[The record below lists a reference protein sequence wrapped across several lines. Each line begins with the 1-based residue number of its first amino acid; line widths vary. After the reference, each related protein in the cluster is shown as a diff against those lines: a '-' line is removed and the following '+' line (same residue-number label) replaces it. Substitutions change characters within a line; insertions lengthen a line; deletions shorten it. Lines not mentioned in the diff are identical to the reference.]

1 MFFDVVTDGVEG
13 DGLSLGI
20 SNLPLDIVLQKDLY

>member
-1 MFFDVVTDGVEG
+1 MGRALVAGDVYDGTMNKVGVEG

-20 SNLPLDIVLQKDLY
+20 VNL